1 MNVSTNVVIG
11 MIALS
16 AAVTFSTRLIPFLM
30 FGGKRKAPEAVT
42 YLGNVLPPAIIIT
55 LIVYCVRTVDFTI
68 SPRGIPEFIAI
79 AIVAGLHLWKRNNLL
94 SIGVGTICYMVLVQ
108 VIF

>member
-1 MNVSTNVVIG
+1 MNVNTNVVIG
-11 MIALS
+11 MIVLS
-16 AAVTFSTRLIPFLM
+16 AIVTFSTRLIPFLM
-30 FGGKRKAPEAVT
+30 FGRKRNVPEAVT
-42 YLGNVLPPAIIIT
+42 YLGKVLPPAIIIT

-68 SPRGIPEFIAI
+68 FPRGIPEFIAI

-94 SIGVGTICYMVLVQ
+94 SIGVGTVCYMVLVQ